1 MMANKIVLNIAG
13 KLSLPAICVMLLAG
27 VFAYGGC
34 TPGNPTTTIQ
44 VSPTGINQGGGGLS
58 YVANPIPAWTAGQF
72 GTVQLTASGGQPPY
86 VWRVKAGS
94 QLPQGFALAANGVL
108 SGTPPLLAGGTTK
121 FITPPF
127 TVIVRDANGLEKE
140 VELQV
145 TIIQPAP
152 QIFNLQVN
160 VNPPASGT
168 VTQSLSPDPEGYHE
182 DDMVMLTATAAYG
195 WTFTGWVSNDIAI
208 ANPADTTIRFNMPG
222 NNVNVVANFIQNEHI
237 LTVEINPQEGGTVTR
252 NPDQNTYHA
261 GDIVTLTAKPAEDC
275 IFNGWDSFDIAIAN
289 PDGATLTFT
298 MPDSDVDITA
308 DFTLPP
314 SEVYE
319 TDFSTSL
326 GTFGA
331 SNGCQWEE
339 YASGTVTLTIE
350 PGSGNDISGTADFC
364 VDLSAVATYT
374 PYDET
379 CNDFF
384 STVEFSGALSG
395 TDTNFGGTYAA
406 IGERPL
412 QIVLTAVR
420 NGDQI
425 VCTLKLTKVMQVTVN
440 GVVESTV
447 SLSNSVSGLVLTKQQ

>member
-1 MMANKIVLNIAG
+1 
-13 KLSLPAICVMLLAG
+13 
-27 VFAYGGC
+27 
-34 TPGNPTTTIQ
+34 
-44 VSPTGINQGGGGLS
+44 
-58 YVANPIPAWTAGQF
+58 
-72 GTVQLTASGGQPPY
+72 
-86 VWRVKAGS
+86 
-94 QLPQGFALAANGVL
+94 
-108 SGTPPLLAGGTTK
+108 
-121 FITPPF
+121 
-127 TVIVRDANGLEKE
+127 
-140 VELQV
+140 
-145 TIIQPAP
+145 
-152 QIFNLQVN
+152 
-160 VNPPASGT
+160 
-168 VTQSLSPDPEGYHE
+168 
-182 DDMVMLTATAAYG
+182 MVMLTASAAQ
-195 WTFTGWVSNDIAI
+195 GWVFDSWASNDISI
-208 ANPADTTIRFNMPG
+208 VNPAGTTIRFNMPG
-222 NNVNVVANFIQNEHI
+222 NNVNVTATFVRLYT
-237 LTVEINPQEGGTVTR
+237 LTVTVSPPGGGTVARAPNQTQYR
-252 NPDQNTYHA
+252 A
-261 GDIVTLTAKPAEDC
+261 GDRVTLTARPTEGWKFD
-275 IFNGWDSFDIAIAN
+275 GWDSTDIAIAN

-319 TDFSTSL
+319 ADFSTSL

-379 CNDFF
+379 CNDFY
-384 STVEFSGALSG
+384 SSVEFSGALSG
-395 TDTNFGGTYAA
+395 TDTNFGGTYSGT
-406 IGERPL
+406 GERPL